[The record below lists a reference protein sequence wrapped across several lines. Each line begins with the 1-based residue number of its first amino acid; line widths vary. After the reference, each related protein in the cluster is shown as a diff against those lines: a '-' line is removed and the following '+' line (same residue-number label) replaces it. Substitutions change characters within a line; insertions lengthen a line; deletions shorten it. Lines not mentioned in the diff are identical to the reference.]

1 MTFLFSSNPVAVDYG
16 LSTMDYGQKTI
27 NHELKMKIGL
37 LFGSFNP
44 VHIGHLIIAN
54 YMANYTTLDKVWL
67 VVSPQN
73 PLKKY
78 NDLINT
84 YDRLEMAKLATD
96 ESNKLEVSDVELRL
110 PQPSYTIDTLTHL
123 KEKYPQHEFALIMG
137 SDNLVS
143 LPKWK
148 NYKLILRD
156 YQVFVYPRPGYE
168 NTDLATHPSVTITMT
183 PLMELSATFLSA
195 NLSQRKRTC
204 GTLFLMRILEF
215 IDSKHLYR

>member
-1 MTFLFSSNPVAVDYG
+1 
-16 LSTMDYGQKTI
+16 
-27 NHELKMKIGL
+27 MKIGL

-44 VHIGHLIIAN
+44 VHVGHLIIAN

-78 NDLINT
+78 GDLANT
-84 YDRLEMAKLATD
+84 YDRLEMCKLATD
-96 ESNKLEVSDVELRL
+96 NSNNLQVSDVELKL

-156 YQVFVYPRPGYE
+156 YQIYVYPRPGYE

-183 PLMELSATFLSA
+183 PLMELSATFIRKSLAEKKNVQYFVPESVLNFIESK
-195 NLSQRKRTC
+195 NLYGK
-204 GTLFLMRILEF
+204 
-215 IDSKHLYR
+215 